1 MREKHET
8 DAAPPDVARGYETR
22 DISTRVV
29 AIFAASLV
37 VGAVL
42 VNLAIWLIYVQ
53 FSKAADR
60 AYPREYPLAHVGTP
74 LQPPEPNLQTR
85 PKEDLQRMRAE
96 EDRLLS
102 SYDWVDAT
110 RGVVRIPI
118 ARAMAMTVERGL
130 PARTG
135 FGVFAPASG
144 PDRSNSGRTIS
155 SSGR

>member
-1 MREKHET
+1 MHERHET
-8 DAAPPDVARGYETR
+8 DEAPPDVSRGHETR

-29 AIFAASLV
+29 VIFGISLV

-42 VNLAIWLIYVQ
+42 VNLAVWLVYGQ

-60 AYPREYPLAHVGTP
+60 AYPREYPLAHVGAP
-74 LQPPEPNLQTR
+74 MQPPEPRLQTR
-85 PKEDLQRMRAE
+85 PRDELQRMRAE
-96 EDRLLS
+96 EDRLLN
-102 SYDWVDAT
+102 SYGWVDAA

-118 ARAMAMTVERGL
+118 EQAMTMTVEQGL

-135 FGVFAPASG
+135 AGAFTRAGG
-144 PDRSNSGRTIS
+144 PERSNSGRTLP